1 MIFNFFKKKTKNTSG
16 NLFFKSNQDAFEY
29 TQRYFTNYKLEAK
42 SVYHGIC
49 LTSSLVQIHC
59 LDNNNNNILTP
70 VLCEKKTKDLNIQT
84 GDFVLV
90 GIEEVKELM
99 NLETFKKLG
108 IKPEK
113 FNLKDKSNKDEYLST
128 VKKIFREST
137 KGVILK
143 KLTLELDIKTHQ
155 FVFDE

>member
-1 MIFNFFKKKTKNTSG
+1 
-16 NLFFKSNQDAFEY
+16 
-29 TQRYFTNYKLEAK
+29 
-42 SVYHGIC
+42 
-49 LTSSLVQIHC
+49 
-59 LDNNNNNILTP
+59 
-70 VLCEKKTKDLNIQT
+70 
-84 GDFVLV
+84 
-90 GIEEVKELM
+90 
-99 NLETFKKLG
+99 LG

-155 FVFDE
+155 FVFEE

>member
-1 MIFNFFKKKTKNTSG
+1 
-16 NLFFKSNQDAFEY
+16 
-29 TQRYFTNYKLEAK
+29 
-42 SVYHGIC
+42 
-49 LTSSLVQIHC
+49 
-59 LDNNNNNILTP
+59 
-70 VLCEKKTKDLNIQT
+70 LCEKKTKDLNIQT

-113 FNLKDKSNKDEYLST
+113 FNLKDKSNKDEYLSN

-143 KLTLELDIKTHQ
+143 KLTLELDIKSHQ